1 MKKMTDYT
9 GIAQGIAELCKTKK
23 PEIFL
28 IGATILGRSIAPL
41 IASKLDTGL
50 TADCTKLEITTFKDE
65 KSWLQQDRH
74 SADS

>member
-1 MKKMTDYT
+1 MTDYT

-28 IGATILGRSIAPL
+28 IGATILGRSIAPFNSFKNL
-41 IASKLDTGL
+41 IQGLLQTAQNLKLL
-50 TADCTKLEITTFKDE
+50 PLRMK